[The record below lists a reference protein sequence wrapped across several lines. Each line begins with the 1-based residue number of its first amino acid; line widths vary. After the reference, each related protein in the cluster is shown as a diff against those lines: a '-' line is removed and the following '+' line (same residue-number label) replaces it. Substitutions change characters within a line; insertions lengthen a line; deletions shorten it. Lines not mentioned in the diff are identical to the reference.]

1 MRRWWRSRSL
11 RARLTL
17 VASGA
22 VAVGLLTGTVVL
34 GAAFTRHE
42 IGTLD
47 AAARAR
53 AEIVRQL
60 VASDRLPQ
68 VLPVDSG
75 GGDIVEVVDARD
87 TVLAASLSASR
98 TLALLSADQLT
109 SWPRGEPRSY
119 SDDRLTGLR
128 LRVVAVDATL
138 NGRPV
143 TVVSA
148 VPLGDLLAT
157 LRVLRTGLLIVLPVL
172 VLAVG
177 LGSWSLAGSALRP
190 VGGLRRAAERISD
203 LGGGGVLPVPPGGDE
218 VAMLAVTLN
227 RMLDRLADAG
237 ARQRGFV
244 ADAAHELRSPLTSLR
259 AGLEVAAVHP
269 RQPAEAALADELLP
283 EVVRLGRL
291 VDDLLVLARLDE
303 GIAGHRSTP
312 NDLLV
317 LTRDVARSLEPVGAS
332 AVGHSRLGGG
342 GPAIVITGGGG
353 AVADPEALRRI
364 LRNLLE
370 NAQRHA
376 RSRVEITVAPGRVT
390 VADDGAGVP
399 AGDRERIFA
408 RFTRLDDARTRASG
422 GSGLGL
428 AIARELARAAGGD
441 LTVQSAPGGGAAFTV
456 RLDPAS
462 SRPAD
467 MPSNMPVDS
476 GKPGDP

>member
-1 MRRWWRSRSL
+1 
-11 RARLTL
+11 
-17 VASGA
+17 
-22 VAVGLLTGTVVL
+22 
-34 GAAFTRHE
+34 
-42 IGTLD
+42 
-47 AAARAR
+47 
-53 AEIVRQL
+53 
-60 VASDRLPQ
+60 
-68 VLPVDSG
+68 
-75 GGDIVEVVDARD
+75 
-87 TVLAASLSASR
+87 
-98 TLALLSADQLT
+98 
-109 SWPRGEPRSY
+109 
-119 SDDRLTGLR
+119 
-128 LRVVAVDATL
+128 
-138 NGRPV
+138 
-143 TVVSA
+143 
-148 VPLGDLLAT
+148 
-157 LRVLRTGLLIVLPVL
+157 
-172 VLAVG
+172 
-177 LGSWSLAGSALRP
+177 
-190 VGGLRRAAERISD
+190 
-203 LGGGGVLPVPPGGDE
+203 
-218 VAMLAVTLN
+218 MLAVTLN

-353 AVADPEALRRI
+353 AVADPEAQRRI

-399 AGDRERIFA
+399 AVDRERIFA

-456 RLDPAS
+456 RLDAAS